1 MGNSESATSDEED
14 TAMEETHNE
23 VIKVFQPQKLR
34 DELENG
40 KNWEISQELRN
51 FADFFFLEDEFL
63 KVLGLIK
70 HCLT

>member
-14 TAMEETHNE
+14 MAMEETHNE

-40 KNWEISQELRN
+40 KKLST
-51 FADFFFLEDEFL
+51 
-63 KVLGLIK
+63 VLLNYVV
-70 HCLT
+70 